1 MNMNMSGSN
10 GILSVPTEHIPGL
23 VALVALPLLVW
34 LAVCAIGWLSS
45 TGIGWAGTV
54 DRRLRGLST
63 VKQVTL
69 FALVVGAVVHLVLV
83 PTHWGDE
90 RVTATLFIIDAFGFI
105 VAVALIWMG
114 RRSWRFVSV
123 VMLGGTAA
131 VYAWYILRGWETADL
146 VGLVT
151 TAVELAAALI
161 LLIPARTSVARPR
174 WSWAVAVPLALF
186 SLLGATAIANASSAD
201 TTTGPPAAQA
211 ASNTATMPGMTSPS
225 TTTKLALTTA
235 SPAGTINWPDSMPS
249 TMPGMKMVTPN
260 CTAQPTAAQQEA
272 AVNLVNQTTA
282 AVAPFKSLAAA
293 KAAGY
298 VPVTPTGQRVVH
310 YINYSIARRESLL
323 DPNAIPVLVYV
334 NTQHGAVLSAAMY
347 MAFGASAAN
356 PPQPGGCLTQ
366 WHTHDDLCFNGST
379 VVGNN
384 SQNACSAGS
393 VNKATRPMMHVWMSP
408 VAGGPLAPDP
418 AAISQVLAASQ
429 LPPLPV
435 PNGIA

>member
-201 TTTGPPAAQA
+201 TTTGPPAA
-211 ASNTATMPGMTSPS
+211 
-225 TTTKLALTTA
+225 
-235 SPAGTINWPDSMPS
+235 AG
-249 TMPGMKMVTPN
+249 
-260 CTAQPTAAQQEA
+260 CQ
-272 AVNLVNQTTA
+272 
-282 AVAPFKSLAAA
+282 
-293 KAAGY
+293 
-298 VPVTPTGQRVVH
+298 
-310 YINYSIARRESLL
+310 
-323 DPNAIPVLVYV
+323 
-334 NTQHGAVLSAAMY
+334 QHGHHAR
-347 MAFGASAAN
+347 N
-356 PPQPGGCLTQ
+356 DQPID
-366 WHTHDDLCFNGST
+366 HH
-379 VVGNN
+379 
-384 SQNACSAGS
+384 
-393 VNKATRPMMHVWMSP
+393 
-408 VAGGPLAPDP
+408 
-418 AAISQVLAASQ
+418 
-429 LPPLPV
+429 
-435 PNGIA
+435 